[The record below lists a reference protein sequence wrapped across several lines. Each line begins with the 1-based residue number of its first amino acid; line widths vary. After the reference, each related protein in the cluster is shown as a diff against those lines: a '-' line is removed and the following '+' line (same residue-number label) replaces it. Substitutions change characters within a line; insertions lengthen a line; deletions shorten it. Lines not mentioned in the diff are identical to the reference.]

1 MLFGGS
7 VLVWGDTG
15 WYLVVLDEHNLVLF
29 GIKWYWFSKGLLSL
43 YVLKI
48 VEIWSGDTKAGRMNE
63 QTRRDR
69 ANGPWKSEMSKKE
82 IDNTHTWTLE
92 HLIQFNTVLPLN
104 TLLDHRF
111 VIPQVGQV
119 KF

>member
-1 MLFGGS
+1 M
-7 VLVWGDTG
+7 LVWGDTG

-82 IDNTHTWTLE
+82 IDNTRDDIKLCHWFPKFPFSSLLSNLISTLS
-92 HLIQFNTVLPLN
+92 
-104 TLLDHRF
+104 
-111 VIPQVGQV
+111 
-119 KF
+119 